1 MILQIQNFS
10 ELVHKVML
18 VEQNLKRGAELQEQ
32 RKRAAPQGFP
42 SSDQGQWK
50 KRNEGSSSS
59 QRQIQGNH
67 TSNPCKF
74 CDHIHHGE
82 CRKEVGSC
90 FKCGKDGHFIRECPL
105 FAVNN
110 RRPNPAQNFRPNNQ
124 GNNQQRTVPARV
136 FALTPREDEDKD
148 DVITGIV
155 PLFLNKA
162 IVLFD
167 SGATHSF
174 ISMDYVKL
182 CPIVANEMD
191 YNLRVSIPTGDIVT
205 CNKII
210 LKCPITISGKEM
222 PANLIVFPMIGE
234 VVFKFPEE
242 EEFRFLSSRVRTPL
256 SVISAFHVD
265 KLLRDG
271 CQGYLAFVVDE
282 PKEELKLEEIP
293 IVREYPEVFPE
304 DLSGLLPEREVE
316 FAIEL
321 TPGMTPLSKTPY
333 RMAPLE
339 LAELKEQ
346 LQDLLDK

>member
-1 MILQIQNFS
+1 MVLQIQNFS
-10 ELVHKVML
+10 ELVHKAML
-18 VEQNLKRGAELQEQ
+18 VEQNLKRGVELQEQ

-42 SSDQGQWK
+42 SSDQG
-50 KRNEGSSSS
+50 
-59 QRQIQGNH
+59 
-67 TSNPCKF
+67 
-74 CDHIHHGE
+74 
-82 CRKEVGSC
+82 KEVGSC

-105 FAVNN
+105 LAENN
-110 RRPNPAQNFRPNNQ
+110 RRPNPPQNFRPNNQ
-124 GNNQQRTVPARV
+124 GNNQRRTVPARV
-136 FALTPREDEDKD
+136 FALTPGEAEDKD
-148 DVITGIV
+148 DVITGII

-162 IVLFD
+162 TVLFD

-182 CPIVANEMD
+182 CPIDADEMD
-191 YNLRVSIPTGDIVT
+191 YNLRVSTPTGDIVT
-205 CNKII
+205 CNKIL

-222 PANLIVFPMIGE
+222 PANLIVFPMTGE

-242 EEFRFLSSRVRTPL
+242 EELRFMGSRVRIPP
-256 SVISAFHVD
+256 SVISAFQVD
-265 KLLRDG
+265 KLIRDE

-304 DLSGLLPEREVE
+304 DLSGLPPEREVE

-321 TPGMTPLSKTPY
+321 APGMAPLSKAPY
-333 RMAPLE
+333 RMAPSE

>member
-1 MILQIQNFS
+1 MVLQIQNFS
-10 ELVHKVML
+10 ELVHKAML

-67 TSNPCKF
+67 TPNPCKF
-74 CDHIHHGE
+74 CNRIHHGE

-105 FAVNN
+105 LAENN
-110 RRPNPAQNFRPNNQ
+110 RRPNPPQNFRSNNQ
-124 GNNQQRTVPARV
+124 GNNQRRTVPARV
-136 FALTPREDEDKD
+136 FALTPGEAEDKD

-167 SGATHSF
+167 LGATHSF

-191 YNLRVSIPTGDIVT
+191 YNLRVSTPTGDIVT
-205 CNKII
+205 CNKIL

-222 PANLIVFPMIGE
+222 PANLIVFPMTG
-234 VVFKFPEE
+234 FD
-242 EEFRFLSSRVRTPL
+242 
-256 SVISAFHVD
+256 VD

-304 DLSGLLPEREVE
+304 DLSGLPPEQEVE

-321 TPGMTPLSKTPY
+321 APGTAPLSKAPY
-333 RMAPLE
+333 RMAPSE